1 MTGKKSSTNRRISVI
16 IPNYNGSSTIKKC
29 LEAVFSSEYDNFEVI
44 VVDDCSTDNSV
55 EIIKS
60 FPCRLIALDKNSGA
74 SKARNAGAK
83 EGSGEIFFFIDSDC
97 IVQKDTLAAVNKA
110 FAEYSPPHPPLG
122 KGGLEGGGVEY
133 EVVIGGTYTKIPYDD
148 SFFSAFQS
156 IFINYSE
163 TKKEAPDYIA
173 THAMAIDPVLFK
185 KTGGF
190 PEDFLPILEDVEFS
204 HRLSR
209 LGIKLIMHPEILVQ
223 HIFNFTLIKSL
234 RNAFRK
240 SLWWTIYSLK
250 NKDVFKDSG
259 TASVEL
265 KINVTA
271 CFLNILLALI
281 SALAKNA
288 LFLTVIPF
296 IFAFNL
302 YFSRKLI
309 SAFYNTKGFLFSIL
323 ATLYYTLGYPLAV
336 GAGAITGILKHT
348 WGF

>member
-16 IPNYNGSSTIKKC
+16 IPNYNGSSTIGKC
-29 LEAVFSSEYDNFEVI
+29 LETVFSSEYDNFEVLA
-44 VVDDCSTDNSV
+44 VDDCSTDNSV

-97 IVQKDTLAAVNKA
+97 IVQKDTLSSVNGA
-110 FAEYSPPHPPLG
+110 FG
-122 KGGLEGGGVEY
+122 RDRDKI
-133 EVVIGGTYTKIPYDD
+133 IGGTYTKIPYDNN
-148 SFFSAFQS
+148 FFSAFQS

-173 THAMAIDPVLFK
+173 THAMAIDPALFK
-185 KTGGF
+185 KVGGF
-190 PEDFLPILEDVEFS
+190 SEDFLPILEDVEFS
-204 HRLSR
+204 HRLHR

-281 SALAKNA
+281 SV
-288 LFLTVIPF
+288 LTQNVLSLTAIPF

-302 YFSRKLI
+302 YSNRRLI
-309 SAFYNTKGFLFSIL
+309 AAFYNAKGFLFSIL
-323 ATLYYTLGYPLAV
+323 AALYYTLVYPFAV
-336 GAGAITGILKHT
+336 GAGAITGISKHIRQGYRT
-348 WGF
+348 

>member
-1 MTGKKSSTNRRISVI
+1 MTEKKSSTNRRISVL
-16 IPNYNGSSTIKKC
+16 IPNYNGSSTIEKC
-29 LEAVFSSEYDNFEVI
+29 LAGAFSSAYDNFEVI
-44 VVDDCSTDNSV
+44 VADDCSTDNSV
-55 EIIKS
+55 EIIKR
-60 FPCRLIALDKNSGA
+60 FPCRLITLDKNSGA

-97 IVQKDTLAAVNKA
+97 VMQKDTLAAVNKA
-110 FAEYSPPHPPLG
+110 FDKNA
-122 KGGLEGGGVEY
+122 
-133 EVVIGGTYTKIPYDD
+133 ITGGTYTKIPYDD

-173 THAMAIDPVLFK
+173 THAMAIDQALFK
-185 KTGGF
+185 KVGGF
-190 PEDFLPILEDVEFS
+190 SEDFLPILEDVEFS
-204 HRLSR
+204 HRLRR

-259 TASVEL
+259 TASVAL

-281 SALAKNA
+281 SVLAKNA
-288 LFLTVIPF
+288 LILAAIPF

-302 YFSRKLI
+302 YSNRRLI
-309 SAFYNTKGFLFSIL
+309 AAFYNAKGFLFSIL
-323 ATLYYTLGYPLAV
+323 AVLYYTLAYPFAV

>member
-16 IPNYNGSSTIKKC
+16 IPNYNGSSAIGKC
-29 LEAVFSSEYDNFEVI
+29 LEAVFSSEYDNFEVL

-55 EIIKS
+55 EIIKR

-74 SKARNAGAK
+74 SKARNAGAR
-83 EGSGEIFFFIDSDC
+83 ESSGEIFFFIDSDC
-97 IVQKDTLAAVNKA
+97 VVQKNTLAAVNKA
-110 FAEYSPPHPPLG
+110 FDKNA
-122 KGGLEGGGVEY
+122 
-133 EVVIGGTYTKIPYDD
+133 ITGGTYTKIPYDD
-148 SFFSAFQS
+148 SFFSTFQS

-173 THAMAIDPVLFK
+173 THAMAIDQALFK

-204 HRLSR
+204 HRLRR
-209 LGIKLIMHPEILVQ
+209 LGIKLIMNPEILVQ

-281 SALAKNA
+281 SVLAKNA
-288 LFLTVIPF
+288 LILTAIPF

-302 YFSRKLI
+302 YSNKRLI
-309 SAFYNTKGFLFSIL
+309 SAFYNAKGSLFSIL
-323 ATLYYTLGYPLAV
+323 AVLYYTLAYPFAV

>member
-1 MTGKKSSTNRRISVI
+1 MTEKKSSTNRRISVL
-16 IPNYNGSSTIKKC
+16 IPNYNGSSTIGKC
-29 LEAVFSSEYDNFEVI
+29 LEGAFSSAYDNFEVI
-44 VVDDCSTDNSV
+44 VADDCSTDNSV
-55 EIIKS
+55 EIIKR
-60 FPCRLIALDKNSGA
+60 FPCRFIALDKNSGA

-83 EGSGEIFFFIDSDC
+83 KGSGEIFFFIDSDC
-97 IVQKDTLAAVNKA
+97 VMQKDTLAAVNKA
-110 FAEYSPPHPPLG
+110 FDKNA
-122 KGGLEGGGVEY
+122 
-133 EVVIGGTYTKIPYDD
+133 ITGGTYTKIPYDA

-173 THAMAIDPVLFK
+173 THAMAIDQALFK
-185 KTGGF
+185 KVGGF
-190 PEDFLPILEDVEFS
+190 SEDFLPILEDVEFS
-204 HRLSR
+204 HRLRR

-281 SALAKNA
+281 SVLAKNA
-288 LFLTVIPF
+288 LILAVIPF

-302 YFSRKLI
+302 YSNRRLI
-309 SAFYNTKGFLFSIL
+309 AAFYNAKGFLFSIL
-323 ATLYYTLGYPLAV
+323 AVLYYTLAYPFAV
-336 GAGAITGILKHT
+336 GAGAIIGILKHT